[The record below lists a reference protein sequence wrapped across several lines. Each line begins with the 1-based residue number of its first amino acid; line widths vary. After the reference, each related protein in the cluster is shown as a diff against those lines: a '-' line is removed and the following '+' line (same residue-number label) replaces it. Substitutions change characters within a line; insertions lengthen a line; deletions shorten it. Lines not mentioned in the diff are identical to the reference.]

1 MYEGAALT
9 APFARKKKHMGHFG
23 RYFLPFALW
32 MVCFALHGQGD
43 TTRLRVM
50 TYNLR
55 FGERASLE
63 ELAATI
69 SAGQPDLVAL
79 QEVDCK
85 TARPIAPHQHGRD
98 FATELGY
105 RTGMLPLYGK
115 TIPHA
120 GGLYGIGML
129 SALPYI
135 GVRKTMLPRRNET
148 DEQRAMLAAEV
159 ETAQGDTIVFV
170 STHLHHRGA
179 ESRLEQIEALVREA
193 ATFGR
198 PVLLGGD
205 FNAKPDE
212 RTIRFLLENGWKMLC
227 GTDPTFPADRPSVRI
242 DYLFGY
248 PAQEWELE
256 STEVGEAETSDHR
269 PVISVVRLVR

>member
-1 MYEGAALT
+1 
-9 APFARKKKHMGHFG
+9 MGHFVES
-23 RYFLPFALW
+23 LLTLALW
-32 MVCFALHGQGD
+32 MACFSLYGQNEP
-43 TTRLRVM
+43 TRLRVM

-69 SAGQPDLVAL
+69 RDGRPDLVAL

-85 TARPIAPHQHGRD
+85 TERPDVPHQHGRD

-120 GGLYGIGML
+120 GGMYGIGML

-135 GVRKTMLPRRNET
+135 EVRKTMLPRRGDT
-148 DEQRAMLAAEV
+148 DEPRAMLAATV
-159 ETAQGDTIVFV
+159 ETAQGDTIVFL
-170 STHLHHRGA
+170 STHFHHRGA
-179 ESRLEQIEALVREA
+179 ESRLEQAEALAREA
-193 ATFGR
+193 AALGR

-212 RTIRFLLENGWKMLC
+212 ETIRRLLENGWRMLC
-227 GTDPTFPADRPSVRI
+227 DTLPTFPAECPSVRI

-248 PAQEWELE
+248 PAEAWELE
-256 STEVGEAETSDHR
+256 STSVGEAETSDHR
-269 PVISVVRLVR
+269 PVTSVVRLVR